1 MLFICIIKDIFKL
14 NKIMIRKK
22 YLFSIIVVCLW
33 LSNNLIAQPQN
44 QKSNIIKGK
53 VEDSE
58 TSQPMSYTTVAL
70 YNAKDGS
77 LVTGT
82 VTDDLGIF
90 KLESQAGE
98 YYLTIEFISYK
109 TETIGDLNITN
120 DQPVVDLGVIQL
132 TPSSVALAEVEVR
145 AERSTMQF
153 NLDKKVFNV
162 GKDLANQ
169 GGSASDILDNV
180 PSVTVDVEGNV
191 SLRGQGNVRILV
203 DGKPSSLVGSDGSGL
218 RNIPANM
225 IDKVEVVT
233 NPSARYDAEGMT
245 GIINIILKKEKKKGI
260 NGSFDFNVGYPNLYG
275 TAINL
280 NYRRD
285 KLNFFVNYGV
295 RYQQG
300 PGRGGLYQ
308 ELYQG
313 DSTFITELDRSH
325 IRGGWSNN
333 IRTGIDFFA
342 TDKIT
347 LTGALS
353 YRTGVDN
360 NVTTLLYR
368 DYWNTTSDSDLIG
381 HSERIDEEVED
392 ESKLEYSINFIKKFD
407 KKEQLW
413 TADIQYSQSGELE
426 SSNITETFFNSNNNP
441 TGDILNQRS
450 NNNENFTNFLAQTD
464 YKHPFKE
471 DGMFEIGMRLN
482 LRNVSN
488 DVKVEELSG
497 SDWTTLTNFSN
508 DLQYIENI
516 YAAYSTIGDKFGKFS
531 YQFGLRYEYSD
542 IETYLVET
550 QERNPRRYGNLFP
563 SAFLNYEFSEKD
575 AVQVS
580 YSRRIRRPGFWE
592 LNPFFSYSDARNFFA
607 GNPNVNPEF
616 THSFEVGYLKYF
628 EKGSLSSSVY
638 YRHTDG
644 VIFRIREVDST
655 GFSVTLP
662 QNIGFDDSYG
672 LEVNFSYNPT
682 KWWRL
687 TGDANFFRSITDGTS
702 YDETLYGDTYTW
714 FGRLTSRMTVAKQ
727 VDVQVRGNYRAP
739 RVTVQGSQKAIY
751 HLDIAASKEVFK
763 KKGTLTFSVNDVF
776 NSRARNY
783 IVDETNFYTEGFF
796 QWRVRQFTLAMNY
809 RLNQDNRRGGRP
821 NRGGDFEGGGGEF

>member
-1 MLFICIIKDIFKL
+1 MINTKYFFSFIT
-14 NKIMIRKK
+14 M
-22 YLFSIIVVCLW
+22 CLW
-33 LSNNLIAQPQN
+33 CVNIAIAQPQETN
-44 QKSNIIKGK
+44 AKNIIKGK
-53 VEDSE
+53 IEDSE
-58 TSQPMSYTTVAL
+58 TKQPMSYTTVAL
-70 YNAKDGS
+70 YNAIDSS

-90 KLESQAGE
+90 KIDITPGN
-98 YYLTIEFISYK
+98 YYLTIEFISYTK
-109 TETIGDLNITN
+109 KTIGDIIVKKNEPIL
-120 DQPVVDLGVIQL
+120 DLGLIQL

-203 DGKPSSLVGSDGSGL
+203 DGKPSSLIGSDGSGL

-245 GIINIILKKEKKKGI
+245 GIINIVLKKEKKKGV
-260 NGSFDFNVGYPNLYG
+260 NGSFDFNVGYPDLYG
-275 TAINL
+275 AAINL

-285 KLNFFVNYGV
+285 KVNFFVNYGV
-295 RYQQG
+295 RYQKG

-313 DSTFITELDRSH
+313 DSTFITDMDRNH
-325 IRGGWSNN
+325 VRGGWSNN

-347 LTGALS
+347 LTGALA
-353 YRTGVDN
+353 YRVGIDK
-360 NVTTLLYR
+360 NVTTLTYR
-368 DYWNTTSDSDLIG
+368 DYWNLASMENYIG
-381 HSERIDEEVED
+381 YSERIDDEIED
-392 ESKLEYSINFIKKFD
+392 ESKLEYSINFKKKFD

-413 TADIQYSQSGELE
+413 TADIQYSQSGEVE
-426 SSNITETFFNSNNNP
+426 RSDITETFYNSDNQA
-441 TGDILNQRS
+441 TGNILNQRS
-450 NNNENFTNFLAQTD
+450 NNDENFTNFLIQTD

-471 DGMFEIGMRLN
+471 DGMFETGIRLN

-488 DVKVEELSG
+488 DVMVETLDNNE
-497 SDWTTLTNFSN
+497 WTTLTNFSN
-508 DLQYIENI
+508 DLEYTENI
-516 YAAYSTIGDKFGKFS
+516 YAAYATVGDKFGKFS

-542 IETYLVET
+542 IETFLVET
-550 QERNPRRYGNLFP
+550 QERNPRLYGNLFP
-563 SAFLNYEFSEKD
+563 SAFLNYEFTEKD

-592 LNPFFSYSDARNFFA
+592 LNPFFSFSDARNFFA
-607 GNPNVNPEF
+607 GNPDVNPEF
-616 THSFEVGYLKYF
+616 THSLEAGYLKYF
-628 EKGSLSSSVY
+628 EKGSVSSSVY
-638 YRHTDG
+638 YRYTEG
-644 VIFRIREVDST
+644 VIFRVRNVDST

-662 QNIGFDDSYG
+662 QNIGIDNSYG
-672 LEVNFSYNPT
+672 LEVNFSYNPY

-687 TGDANFFRSITDGTS
+687 NGDANFFRSITDGTS
-702 YDETLYGDTYTW
+702 YDESLYGDTYTW
-714 FGRLTSRMTVAKQ
+714 FGRLTSRMTIAKQ
-727 VDVQVRGNYRAP
+727 VDVQIRGNYRAP
-739 RVTVQGSQKAIY
+739 RITVQGSQRAIY
-751 HLDIAASKEVFK
+751 HLDIAASKDVFK

-776 NSRARNY
+776 NTRARNY
-783 IVDETNFYTEGFF
+783 IVDESNFYTEGFF
-796 QWRVRQFTLAMNY
+796 QWRVRQFTLALNY
-809 RLNQDNRRGGRP
+809 RLNQNKRRGGGRP
-821 NRGGDFEGGGGEF
+821 NGGNFEDGGF

>member
-1 MLFICIIKDIFKL
+1 
-14 NKIMIRKK
+14 MIHKK
-22 YLFSIIVVCLW
+22 YLFSLIVTLFG
-33 LSNNLIAQPQN
+33 LTTSLLAQPQN
-44 QKSNIIKGK
+44 PKSSNIIKGK

-58 TSQPMSYTTVAL
+58 SRLPMSYTTVAL
-70 YNAKDGS
+70 YNAIDSS
-77 LVTGT
+77 LITGT

-90 KLESQAGE
+90 KLEAQPGK

-109 TETIGDLNITN
+109 TKIIGDLTITKA
-120 DQPVVDLGVIQL
+120 QPMIDLGVIQL
-132 TPSSVALAEVEVR
+132 MPSSVALAEVEVR

-169 GGSASDILDNV
+169 GGSASDVLDNV

-203 DGKPSSLVGSDGSGL
+203 DGKPSSLIGSDGSGL

-225 IDKVEVVT
+225 IDKIEVVT

-245 GIINIILKKEKKKGI
+245 GIINIVLKKEKKQGI
-260 NGSFDFNVGYPNLYG
+260 NGSFDFNVGYPELYG

-285 KLNFFVNYGV
+285 KVNFFVNYGI
-295 RYQQG
+295 RYQKG

-308 ELYQG
+308 EIYQG
-313 DSTFITELDRSH
+313 DSTFITELDRNH

-353 YRTGVDN
+353 YRTGVN
-360 NVTTLLYR
+360 NNATTLLYR
-368 DYWNTTSDSDLIG
+368 DYWNSTADSDFIG
-381 HSERIDEEVED
+381 YSERIDNEVED
-392 ESKLEYSINFIKKFD
+392 ESNLEYSINFSKKFD

-413 TADIQYSQSGELE
+413 TADIQFSKSNEIE
-426 SSNITETFFNSNNNP
+426 NSNISETFYNSSNNP
-441 TGDILNQRS
+441 TGYILNQRS
-450 NNNENFTNFLAQTD
+450 NNDEIFTNFLAQTD
-464 YKHPFKE
+464 YKQPFKE

-508 DLQYIENI
+508 DLEYIENI
-516 YAAYSTIGDKFGKFS
+516 YAAYTTIGDKFGKFS
-531 YQFGLRYEYSD
+531 YQLGLRYEYSD

-550 QERNPRRYGNLFP
+550 LQRNPRRYGNLFP
-563 SAFLNYEFSEKD
+563 SAFLNYEFTEKD
-575 AVQVS
+575 AVQIS

-607 GNPNVNPEF
+607 GNPDVNPEF
-616 THSFEVGYLKYF
+616 THSIEAGYLKFF
-628 EKGSLSSSVY
+628 EKGSLSTSVY

-655 GFSVTLP
+655 GFGITLP
-662 QNIGFDDSYG
+662 QNIGIDDSYG
-672 LEVNFSYNPT
+672 LEVTFSYNPT
-682 KWWRL
+682 EWWRL
-687 TGDANFFRSITDGTS
+687 SGDANFFRSITDGTS
-702 YDETLYGDTYTW
+702 YDESLYGDTYTW
-714 FGRLTSRMTVAKQ
+714 FGRLTSRMTIAKQ
-727 VDVQVRGNYRAP
+727 VDFQIRGNYRAP

-751 HLDIAASKEVFK
+751 HFDIAASKEIFK

-776 NSRARNY
+776 NTRARNY

-809 RLNQDNRRGGRP
+809 RLNQDNRRNGGRP
-821 NRGGDFEGGGGEF
+821 NRGGGFEGGGEGGF

>member
-1 MLFICIIKDIFKL
+1 MINIKYFLSFILAF
-14 NKIMIRKK
+14 
-22 YLFSIIVVCLW
+22 LW
-33 LSNNLIAQPQN
+33 FGNSAFAQPQEFKPKN
-44 QKSNIIKGK
+44 TIKGK

-58 TSQPMSYTTVAL
+58 TNQPMSYTTVAL
-70 YNAKDGS
+70 YNATDSS
-77 LVTGT
+77 LITGT

-90 KLESQAGE
+90 KIDTEPGE
-98 YYLTIEFISYK
+98 YYLTIEFISYQK
-109 TETIGDLNITN
+109 KIIGDLIVKKNE
-120 DQPVVDLGVIQL
+120 PMMDLGLIQL
-132 TPSSVALAEVEVR
+132 SPSSVSLAEVEVR

-245 GIINIILKKEKKKGI
+245 GIINIVLKKEKKKGI
-260 NGSFDFNVGYPNLYG
+260 NGSFDFNVGYPDLYG
-275 TAINL
+275 ATINL

-285 KLNFFVNYGV
+285 KMNFFVNYGV
-295 RYQQG
+295 RYQKG

-313 DSTFITELDRSH
+313 DSTFITEMDRNH

-347 LTGALS
+347 LTGALA
-353 YRTGVDN
+353 YRTGIDKN
-360 NVTTLLYR
+360 ITTLTYR
-368 DYWNTTSDSDLIG
+368 DYWNSTSNDNYIG
-381 HSERIDEEVED
+381 YSERIDDEIED
-392 ESKLEYSINFIKKFD
+392 ESKLEYSINFKKKFD

-413 TADIQYSQSGELE
+413 TADIQYSQSGEVE
-426 SSNITETFFNSNNNP
+426 NSNITETFYSSNNQP
-441 TGDILNQRS
+441 TGNILNQRS
-450 NNNENFTNFLAQTD
+450 NNDENFTNFLIQTD
-464 YKHPFKE
+464 YIYPFKE
-471 DGMFEIGMRLN
+471 NGKLETGIRLN

-488 DVKVEELSG
+488 DVKVETLDNSE
-497 SDWTTLTNFSN
+497 WTTLTNFSN
-508 DLQYIENI
+508 DLEYIENI
-516 YAAYSTIGDKFGKFS
+516 YAAYATVGDKFGKFS
-531 YQFGLRYEYSD
+531 YQVGLRYEYSD
-542 IETYLVET
+542 IETFLVET
-550 QERNPRRYGNLFP
+550 QERNPRQYGNLFP
-563 SAFLNYEFSEKD
+563 SAFLNYEFTEKD

-592 LNPFFSYSDARNFFA
+592 LNPFFSFSDARNFFA
-607 GNPNVNPEF
+607 GNPDVNPEF
-616 THSFEVGYLKYF
+616 THSFEAGYLKYF
-628 EKGSLSSSVY
+628 DKGSVSSSVY
-638 YRHTDG
+638 YRYTEG
-644 VIFRIREVDST
+644 VIFRVRNVDST
-655 GFSVTLP
+655 GFSITLP
-662 QNIGFDDSYG
+662 QNIGIDNSYG
-672 LEVNFSYNPT
+672 LEVNFSYNPF

-687 TGDANFFRSITDGTS
+687 NGDANFFRSITDGTS
-702 YDETLYGDTYTW
+702 YDESLYGDTYTW
-714 FGRLTSRMTVAKQ
+714 FGRLTSRMTIAKQ
-727 VDVQVRGNYRAP
+727 VDVQIRGNYRAP
-739 RVTVQGSQKAIY
+739 RITVQGSQEAIY
-751 HLDIAASKEVFK
+751 HFDIAASKDIFK

-776 NSRARNY
+776 NTRARNY
-783 IVDETNFYTEGFF
+783 IVDESNFYTEGFF

-809 RLNQDNRRGGRP
+809 RLNQDKRRGGGRP
-821 NRGGDFEGGGGEF
+821 GGNYGGGF

>member
-1 MLFICIIKDIFKL
+1 
-14 NKIMIRKK
+14 MIRKK
-22 YLFSIIVVCLW
+22 YLFSIIVACLW
-33 LSNNLIAQPQN
+33 LSNSLIAQPQN
-44 QKSNIIKGK
+44 LNSNIIKGK

-77 LVTGT
+77 LITGT

-90 KLESQAGE
+90 KLECQAGE

-109 TETIGDLNITN
+109 TETIGDLNITKS
-120 DQPVVDLGVIQL
+120 QPVTDLGVIQL
-132 TPSSVALAEVEVR
+132 KPSSVALAEVEVR

-225 IDKVEVVT
+225 IDRVEVVT

-245 GIINIILKKEKKKGI
+245 GIINIVLKKEKKKGV

-280 NYRRD
+280 NYRRN

-333 IRTGIDFFA
+333 IRTGIDFYA

-441 TGDILNQRS
+441 TGNILNQRS

-464 YKHPFKE
+464 YKHPFRE

-488 DVKVEELSG
+488 DVKVEELRG

-531 YQFGLRYEYSD
+531 YQVGLRYEYSD

-672 LEVNFSYNPT
+672 LEVNFSYNPA

-714 FGRLTSRMTVAKQ
+714 FGRLTSRMTIAKQ

-739 RVTVQGSQKAIY
+739 RVTVQGSQRAIY
-751 HLDIAASKEVFK
+751 HLDIAASKEIFK

-783 IVDETNFYTEGFF
+783 IVDEANFYTEGFF

-821 NRGGDFEGGGGEF
+821 NRGGGFEGGGGEF